1 LCQHCSCRRT
11 VTPGT
16 AHALESAA
24 GQRGG
29 ECSEHAWST
38 CSMLGRAFR
47 ACPAPP
53 SSSAHECPAR
63 LSSSRVGHSHSA
75 GIEQFVRAT
84 YTCSVMAA
92 ANSPRYQSAAPVFAI
107 PTVSAEHPR
116 TALEAAVFCQG
127 RGPPFGDAPPQVAAA
142 AHEPDLPVHDREA
155 LNCRRFA
162 RRATLYVVRSGRI
175 KLGHR

>member
-1 LCQHCSCRRT
+1 MLSKSRTSTLSGRAVRMTHLKDFACINCRDHAVR
-11 VTPGT
+11 VVL
-16 AHALESAA
+16 ALERHLYLQCD
-24 GQRGG
+24 GCG
-29 ECSEHAWST
+29 E
-38 CSMLGRAFR
+38 
-47 ACPAPP
+47 
-53 SSSAHECPAR
+53 
-63 LSSSRVGHSHSA
+63 
-75 GIEQFVRAT
+75 
-84 YTCSVMAA
+84 
-92 ANSPRYQSAAPVFAI
+92 QSAISERRASVRD

-175 KLGHR
+175 KFGHR